1 MQFYALAR
9 WLTSLTIMLGTASGP
24 APRRAVP
31 VPAATG
37 RIEGTVVLAPSLSA
51 RKPRFRPYA
60 DYGPTAAPRKEVPDT
75 NELVNVVVY
84 LDSVPVASELPPP
97 SGTPTLEQLNERF
110 VPHVLP
116 VLKGATVEF
125 PNRDPVFHNVFS
137 LSSTRTFDLG
147 RFPRGESK
155 SIRFPKAG
163 LVQVFCHIHSDMNAV
178 IMVLDNPLFA
188 VPNLQGHY
196 VIEGV
201 PPGEYRVVAWHERI
215 KPITERVRVTA
226 GQTATLDFTI
236 PLPAPPSQP

>member
-1 MQFYALAR
+1 VRFFTPAR
-9 WLTSLTIMLGTASGP
+9 WLTSLTITLGTATGP
-24 APRRAVP
+24 APRPAVP

-60 DYGPTAAPRKEVPDT
+60 DYGPTAAPPKEVPDT

-84 LDSVPVASELPPP
+84 LDSVPGGSELPAP
-97 SGTPTLEQLNERF
+97 SGTPTLEQLNEHF

-147 RFPRGESK
+147 RFPKGESK

-163 LVQVFCHIHSDMNAV
+163 LVQVFCHIHSDMSAV

-188 VPNLQGHY
+188 VPNLRGHY

-215 KPITERVRVTA
+215 KPISDRVRVTA

>member
-1 MQFYALAR
+1 
-9 WLTSLTIMLGTASGP
+9 
-24 APRRAVP
+24 
-31 VPAATG
+31 
-37 RIEGTVVLAPSLSA
+37 VLAPSLSA

-60 DYGPTAAPRKEVPDT
+60 DYGPTAAPPKEVPDT
-75 NELVNVVVY
+75 DELVNVVVY
-84 LDSVPVASELPPP
+84 LDSVPGGSELPAP
-97 SGTPTLEQLNERF
+97 SGTPTLEQLNEHF

-147 RFPRGESK
+147 RFPKGESK

-163 LVQVFCHIHSDMNAV
+163 LVQVFCHIHSDMSAV

-188 VPNLQGHY
+188 VPNLRGHY

-215 KPITERVRVTA
+215 KPISDRVRVTA

>member
-1 MQFYALAR
+1 MRFYAPAR

-60 DYGPTAAPRKEVPDT
+60 DYGPTAAPPKEVPDT

-84 LDSVPVASELPPP
+84 LDSVPGGGELPLP

-155 SIRFPKAG
+155 SIRFSKAG

>member
-1 MQFYALAR
+1 
-9 WLTSLTIMLGTASGP
+9 LTSLTIMLGTASGP

-60 DYGPTAAPRKEVPDT
+60 DYGPTAAPPKEVPDT

-84 LDSVPVASELPPP
+84 LDSVPGGGELPLP

-125 PNRDPVFHNVFS
+125 PN
-137 LSSTRTFDLG
+137 
-147 RFPRGESK
+147 
-155 SIRFPKAG
+155 
-163 LVQVFCHIHSDMNAV
+163 
-178 IMVLDNPLFA
+178 
-188 VPNLQGHY
+188 
-196 VIEGV
+196 
-201 PPGEYRVVAWHERI
+201 
-215 KPITERVRVTA
+215 
-226 GQTATLDFTI
+226 
-236 PLPAPPSQP
+236 

>member
-1 MQFYALAR
+1 
-9 WLTSLTIMLGTASGP
+9 
-24 APRRAVP
+24 
-31 VPAATG
+31 
-37 RIEGTVVLAPSLSA
+37 
-51 RKPRFRPYA
+51 
-60 DYGPTAAPRKEVPDT
+60 
-75 NELVNVVVY
+75 VVY
-84 LDSVPVASELPPP
+84 LDSVPGAGELPPP
-97 SGTPTLEQLNERF
+97 SGTPRLEQLNERF

-147 RFPRGESK
+147 RFPKGESK

-188 VPNLQGHY
+188 VPNFQGHY

-226 GQTATLDFTI
+226 GQAATLDFTI

>member
-1 MQFYALAR
+1 
-9 WLTSLTIMLGTASGP
+9 
-24 APRRAVP
+24 
-31 VPAATG
+31 
-37 RIEGTVVLAPSLSA
+37 
-51 RKPRFRPYA
+51 
-60 DYGPTAAPRKEVPDT
+60 
-75 NELVNVVVY
+75 
-84 LDSVPVASELPPP
+84 
-97 SGTPTLEQLNERF
+97 
-110 VPHVLP
+110 
-116 VLKGATVEF
+116 
-125 PNRDPVFHNVFS
+125 VFHNVFS

-155 SIRFPKAG
+155 SIRFSKAG